1 MQECFMTNI
10 AEAIEMGRSALADAG
25 QSVPRLDVQVILGH
39 VLAVDRA
46 TLIAHAEM
54 QLTGEQER
62 QFQRLLERRKQ
73 GEPIAYL
80 LGHKEFYGLDFL
92 VDRRVL
98 IPRPET
104 ELLVENAL
112 KIIRDLL
119 ARGPA
124 NWTPVVAD
132 IGTGSGIIPITLAV
146 QEPRL
151 SDVYASDISPDSLR
165 VARLNCQR
173 YAVEHRVHLLLGDL
187 LTPLPEPVDVLTA
200 NLPYVATD
208 EMDPLASDVRD
219 YEPHLALF
227 SGTQGLDLLDRFF
240 KEAQQS
246 SKLKEHAVLLV
257 EIGYQQ
263 REALASLLH
272 ELWPQA
278 TVTFEK
284 DYAGWDRLVQVIL

>member
-1 MQECFMTNI
+1 MTDI
-10 AEAIEMGRSALADAG
+10 AEAIELGRSALAEAG
-25 QSVPRLDVQVILGH
+25 QSIPRLDVQVILGH
-39 VLAVDRA
+39 VLDVDRA
-46 TLIAHAEM
+46 TLIAHPEM

-62 QFQRLLERRKQ
+62 QFQQLLERRKQ

-80 LGHKEFYGLDFL
+80 VGHKEFYDLDFL

-104 ELLVENAL
+104 ELLVEIAL

-124 NWTPVVAD
+124 DWAPVVAD
-132 IGTGSGIIPITLAV
+132 IGTGSGVIPITLAV

-151 SDVYASDISPDSLR
+151 PYLYASDISPDSMR

-200 NLPYVATD
+200 NLPYVGTD
-208 EMDPLASDVRD
+208 EIETLPSDVRN

-227 SGTQGLDLLDRFF
+227 SGTQGLDLLGRFF
-240 KEAQQS
+240 KEAHQS
-246 SKLKEHAVLLV
+246 SKLKEHAVLLL
-257 EIGYQQ
+257 EIGYLQ
-263 REALASLLH
+263 REALANLLH

-278 TVTFEK
+278 IVTFEK
-284 DYAGWDRLVQVIL
+284 DYAGWDRLMQVIL